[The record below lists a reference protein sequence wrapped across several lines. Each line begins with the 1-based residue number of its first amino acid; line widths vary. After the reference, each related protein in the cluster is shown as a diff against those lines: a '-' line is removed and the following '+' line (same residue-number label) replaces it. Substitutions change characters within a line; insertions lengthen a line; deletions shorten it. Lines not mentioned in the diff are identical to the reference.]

1 MYLSK
6 LEREMNRVFNFTNRP
21 KNDWCLFLLLSVALE
36 MLTQGNYLEG
46 SAALQ
51 HLNRSHS

>member
-6 LEREMNRVFNFTNRP
+6 SEREMNQVFNFTNRP
-21 KNDWCLFLLLSVALE
+21 KNDWYLFLLLSVALE
-36 MLTQGNYLEG
+36 MLTQENYLER